1 MGCACGKEGSCGC
14 QAPIEILL
22 RDEAGV
28 AHAFYITDKLNVNNQ
43 EYVFAV
49 NAEDTMQYTLLRAT
63 YDAQGRQQ
71 LSNIVDEEEWAAIEE
86 SFASLEH

>member
-28 AHAFYITDKLNVNNQ
+28 PHAFYITDKLYVNNQ

-49 NAEDTMQYTLLRAT
+49 NAEDTMQYTLLRST
-63 YDAQGRQQ
+63 YDEQGRQQ
-71 LSNIVDEEEWAAIEE
+71 FSNIMDEAEWATIEE
-86 SFASLEH
+86 SFAAVEH